1 MLRRVDVADPPVGEE
16 GGEVFGAAE
25 DVGMEV
31 DVEVGVGNGVG
42 GGGIERRGSVD
53 EEAEDDVGSGG
64 VVIMESVFRRGGG
77 TVVGH
82 GRGRSRVMGDFG

>member
-25 DVGMEV
+25 DVGVEV
-31 DVEVGVGNGVG
+31 DVVVGVGN
-42 GGGIERRGSVD
+42 GIERRGSVD
-53 EEAEDDVGSGG
+53 EEAEDDVGGG
-64 VVIMESVFRRGGG
+64 SVVIMESVFRRGGG